1 MLAILLML
9 ASSGAVLILSNE
21 NTRCCHSK
29 VRSFNGTMSPEPP
42 WDRQSNVLRHRL
54 VAQGG
59 RLGAVLRGG
68 VVEYGRV
75 ASYAE
80 HRMVCACVL
89 LKAAG
94 QARRARLSRKGVASA
109 DNLFAAHLYQLFE
122 DSVEGSRWVPS
133 ALPGYAYQVH
143 RRSGVTWLVAPGLAM
158 IAVTYGL
165 ARFAYGLF
173 LPEMRESLDLSAT
186 ALGLIGAGS
195 YAGYCLAIVVALVF
209 TSRTGPRFMAVA
221 AGAVAVVGM
230 AVVAGA
236 PAAWVLAVGIVV
248 AGSSSGLASPPM
260 GEAVVTSI
268 REGLQDRANALI
280 NSGTSIGV
288 ALSGPAALM
297 VLEQW
302 RIAWGIFAL
311 VGGAVVVWNA
321 IVMPRKK
328 PVVGDRPNGTAR
340 TDVPRL
346 SVRYLVGPRSVPLLA
361 AATGV
366 GFASAVY
373 WTFSRDLIMR
383 AGDLSMAGSTL
394 FWTVIGVSGLAGG
407 LAGDLVRRFGLV
419 MAFRASLLGM
429 AAAIGLLAAAPGAL
443 LSAYLSGALFGSTY
457 IMLTGIILIWS
468 VSVFHERPSAGLG
481 AAFLLIAVGQV
492 FGAPIAGALAGAV
505 GLVATFWA
513 FAGIAV
519 LAALIRSRV
528 ENLSAP

>member
-1 MLAILLML
+1 
-9 ASSGAVLILSNE
+9 
-21 NTRCCHSK
+21 
-29 VRSFNGTMSPEPP
+29 
-42 WDRQSNVLRHRL
+42 
-54 VAQGG
+54 
-59 RLGAVLRGG
+59 
-68 VVEYGRV
+68 
-75 ASYAE
+75 
-80 HRMVCACVL
+80 
-89 LKAAG
+89 
-94 QARRARLSRKGVASA
+94 
-109 DNLFAAHLYQLFE
+109 
-122 DSVEGSRWVPS
+122 
-133 ALPGYAYQVH
+133 
-143 RRSGVTWLVAPGLAM
+143 
-158 IAVTYGL
+158 
-165 ARFAYGLF
+165 
-173 LPEMRESLDLSAT
+173 
-186 ALGLIGAGS
+186 
-195 YAGYCLAIVVALVF
+195 
-209 TSRTGPRFMAVA
+209 
-221 AGAVAVVGM
+221 
-230 AVVAGA
+230 
-236 PAAWVLAVGIVV
+236 
-248 AGSSSGLASPPM
+248 M

-366 GFASAVY
+366 GFASAAY